1 MPDWMKVLSKDAM
14 GAMILSIVPGLAHL
28 VQRRFKEVW
37 WLCLLWLVLVLS
49 GLFLYGGGMGFVFLG
64 LALGLHTWMG
74 ARQLFKELFRSSWRA
89 AYVLGMLI
97 ALVFIYRAIP
107 SLVLPDLTS
116 GHTTLTIPHQGIQ
129 PGDYLLA
136 WCSRAGREHIG
147 RGSLVLAHLARTRNE
162 RSREGQAMMVQVV
175 GLPGETLE
183 IKDNVFVVDGR
194 QLDTEKYPV
203 PGWLHNIELSV
214 KIGNDRYFVNCD
226 YRANVRG
233 RLPDRAI
240 LAVCI
245 VPLADIRAQAF
256 MRWLPLSR
264 RAYLKAME

>member
-1 MPDWMKVLSKDAM
+1 
-14 GAMILSIVPGLAHL
+14 
-28 VQRRFKEVW
+28 
-37 WLCLLWLVLVLS
+37 
-49 GLFLYGGGMGFVFLG
+49 
-64 LALGLHTWMG
+64 
-74 ARQLFKELFRSSWRA
+74 
-89 AYVLGMLI
+89 MLI
-97 ALVFIYRAIP
+97 VLVFIYRAIP
-107 SLVLPDLTS
+107 SLVLPDLTA
-116 GHTTLTIPHQGIQ
+116 GHTTLTIPYQEIL

-136 WCSRAGREHIG
+136 RHSQAGREHIG
-147 RGSLVLAHLARTRNE
+147 RGSLVLTHLAQTRNQ
-162 RSREGQAMMVQVV
+162 RSRKGQEMIVQVV

-183 IKDNVFVVDGR
+183 ITDNVFVVDGR

-203 PGWLHNIELSV
+203 PGWLHNRKLSV
-214 KIGNDRYFVNCD
+214 KIENERYFINCD

-233 RLPDRAI
+233 GLPDGAI